1 LERFGARL
9 KKIREQRGIT
19 LDQVS
24 LSTKIGVRFLRALE
38 DEHFEQLPGGI
49 FNKGFVRSY
58 ARMIGTDEEQAIA
71 DYLAASE
78 ERQPKPPPEIAAAS
92 LVQRGGVAAPGNGLS
107 LGGLPLRSLTIAL
120 VIVVALLILVFLGIH
135 LRPFN
140 LKGGGGVSGK
150 GKTTAAGLAS
160 EQAKSGIAA
169 NGQVSGAAQLRAVA
183 STPFA
188 IVVKIK
194 AKDDSWL
201 SITADG
207 KPVMED
213 TLAAEEEKSVGAQ
226 KEIVVKAGNVG
237 GVDFWFNGNK
247 LSSQGEYG
255 NVKTLSF
262 DRNGLRPADRKRRA
276 SGE

>member
-9 KKIREQRGIT
+9 KKIREQRGLT

-71 DYLAASE
+71 DYLAAWGE
-78 ERQPKPPPEIAAAS
+78 GQPKPPTETPATS
-92 LVQRGGVAAPGNGLS
+92 WVQRGALAGAEKGLS
-107 LGGLPLRSLTIAL
+107 LDGLPLRSLAIAL
-120 VIVVALLILVFLGIH
+120 MIVVLAITLLFLGIH
-135 LRPFN
+135 LRPFG
-140 LKGGGGVSGK
+140 LGGGGGVSAK
-150 GKTTAAGLAS
+150 GKAASPVLAS

-169 NGQVSGAAQLRAVA
+169 NGQVSQESQRRRVS
-183 STPFA
+183 STPSA

-194 AKDDSWL
+194 ANDDSWL
-201 SITADG
+201 SIMADG
-207 KPVMED
+207 KPVMQD
-213 TLAAEEEKSVGAQ
+213 TLAAEEEKSVAAQ

-237 GVDFWFNGNK
+237 GVDFWFNGK
-247 LSSQGEYG
+247 QLAPQGDYG

-262 DRNGLRPADRKRRA
+262 DRNGLRPLDRKRRR

>member
-1 LERFGARL
+1 MERFGARL

-78 ERQPKPPPEIAAAS
+78 ERQPKPPPEVAAAS
-92 LVQRGGVAAPGNGLS
+92 FVERRGAPAPGKGVS
-107 LGGLPLRSLTIAL
+107 LDGLPLRGLTIAL
-120 VIVVALLILVFLGIH
+120 VIVVVVLTLVFLGIH

-150 GKTTAAGLAS
+150 GKATAAVPAS
-160 EQAKSGIAA
+160 EQTKIAIAA
-169 NGQVSGAAQLRAVA
+169 NGKVSGEGELRAVA

-188 IVVKIK
+188 MVVKIK
-194 AKDDSWL
+194 ANDDSWL

-207 KPVMED
+207 KRVMED
-213 TLAAEEEKSVGAQ
+213 TLAAEEEKSVTAQ
-226 KEIVVKAGNVG
+226 KEIIVKAGNVG
-237 GVDFWFNGNK
+237 GVD
-247 LSSQGEYG
+247 
-255 NVKTLSF
+255 
-262 DRNGLRPADRKRRA
+262 RK
-276 SGE
+276 SVV

>member
-58 ARMIGTDEEQAIA
+58 ARMIGTDEEQAVA
-71 DYLAASE
+71 DYLAASGE
-78 ERQPKPPPEIAAAS
+78 GQPKPPTEAAAAS
-92 LVQRGGVAAPGNGLS
+92 LVQGGALAGPEKGLS
-107 LGGLPLRSLTIAL
+107 FDGLPLRGLTIAL
-120 VIVVALLILVFLGIH
+120 AMVVLVLTLLFLGIH
-135 LRPFN
+135 FRPFN
-140 LKGGGGVSGK
+140 LRAGGGVSGK
-150 GKTTAAGLAS
+150 GGAAPVVAS
-160 EQAKSGIAA
+160 EQARSGIAA
-169 NGQVSGAAQLRAVA
+169 NGHGPQESRLQPAG
-183 STPFA
+183 STPSA
-188 IVVKIK
+188 IVVKMK
-194 AKDDSWL
+194 ANDDSWL

-207 KPVMED
+207 KPVMQD
-213 TLAAEEEKSVGAQ
+213 TLAAEEEKSITAD

-237 GVDFWFNGNK
+237 GVDFWFNGHK
-247 LSSQGEYG
+247 LAPQGEYG

-262 DRNGLRPADRKRRA
+262 DRNGLQPTDRKRHR
-276 SGE
+276 SPE

>member
-78 ERQPKPPPEIAAAS
+78 ERQPKPPPEVAAAS
-92 LVQRGGVAAPGNGLS
+92 FVERRGAAPGKGLS
-107 LGGLPLRSLTIAL
+107 PDGLPLRGLTIAL
-120 VIVVALLILVFLGIH
+120 VIVVVVLTFVFLGIH

-150 GKTTAAGLAS
+150 GKAAAAVRAS
-160 EQAKSGIAA
+160 EQTKSGIAA
-169 NGQVSGAAQLRAVA
+169 NGKVSGEGELRAVA

-188 IVVKIK
+188 MVVKIK
-194 AKDDSWL
+194 ANDDSWL

-213 TLAAEEEKSVGAQ
+213 TLAAEEEKSVTAQ
-226 KEIVVKAGNVG
+226 KEIIVKAGNVG

-262 DRNGLRPADRKRRA
+262 DRNGLRPADRKRHA

>member
-9 KKIREQRGIT
+9 KQIREQRGIT

-78 ERQPKPPPEIAAAS
+78 ERQPKPPPEVAAAS
-92 LVQRGGVAAPGNGLS
+92 LIQRGGVAAPGNGFS
-107 LGGLPLRSLTIAL
+107 LEGLPLRSLTLAL
-120 VIVVALLILVFLGIH
+120 VIVVAVLALVFLGIH

-150 GKTTAAGLAS
+150 GKTPAVLTS
-160 EQAKSGIAA
+160 QQAKSGIAA
-169 NGQVSGAAQLRAVA
+169 NGQVSGDSELRAVA

-194 AKDDSWL
+194 ANDDSWL

-213 TLAAEEEKSVGAQ
+213 TLAAEEEKSVAAQ

-247 LSSQGEYG
+247 LSSQGDYG

-262 DRNGLRPADRKRRA
+262 DRNGLRPADRKRHA